1 MLQGTSKLLLSGFV
15 SNQAIGEN
23 SQSGIRIAIGIYSQ
37 SGCRGEFPIGLSGFL
52 PNRAIGVYFQS
63 GSHFM
68 NSNCLS
74 GYRGLFPIGLSGFIP
89 NRAIWIYSQSGY
101 RGFFSIWLSGF
112 LPNRAIGV
120 YSQSGSLVVV
130 LVIIMIVGLTALV
143 NCIRKGN
150 AIYI

>member
-1 MLQGTSKLLLSGFV
+1 MD
-15 SNQAIGEN
+15 
-23 SQSGIRIAIGIYSQ
+23 
-37 SGCRGEFPIGLSGFL
+37 
-52 PNRAIGVYFQS
+52 
-63 GSHFM
+63 
-68 NSNCLS
+68 SNCLS

-89 NRAIWIYSQSGY
+89 NRAIWVYSQSGY
-101 RGFFSIWLSGF
+101 RGLFPIWLSGF

-130 LVIIMIVGLTALV
+130 VLVIIMIVELTALV